1 MRLLWFNLATDL
13 DDPILAFTNSWIRAM
28 AKKVDFI
35 HVITMRLGRTELP
48 ENVQIYSVG
57 KEKQFG
63 EPRRAW
69 EFYRLIFRILHQESI
84 DVCFSHMIP
93 IFTILGYLPLKLHG
107 VPIITWYAHRQRSF
121 KLRLAH
127 HLSDRMV
134 STNARSY
141 PYKSSKLQTL
151 GQGIDTGL
159 FKPNTTISPADPPL
173 ILFVGRL
180 SPIKDPLTFIRAA
193 RLLSNTHRF
202 QVAVIGQILEH
213 DREYSR
219 VVLKEIEL
227 LRKTVPVELIPGMGQ
242 NQLVSWYQKCFA
254 VVNCSPSDHS
264 LDKTVLE
271 TMACGKL
278 ALTSILGFEE
288 TMGQEVPSLL
298 FQSSDPQD
306 LADKLE
312 NLLKLPGQTIREMS
326 NGLREQTLQ
335 NHSLGNLAENLNAL
349 LHQLKE

>member
-28 AKKVDFI
+28 AKKVDSI

-48 ENVQIYSVG
+48 ENVRIYSVG
-57 KEKQFG
+57 KEKQFS

-69 EFYRLIFRILHQESI
+69 EFYRLIVRILHQKPI

-107 VPIITWYAHRQRSF
+107 VPIVTWYAHRQRSF

-180 SPIKDPLTFIRAA
+180 SPLKDPLTFIRAA
-193 RLLSNTHRF
+193 RLLGNKHRF

-219 VVLKEIEL
+219 VVLEEIEQ
-227 LRKTVPVELIPGMGQ
+227 LRKTVPVEFIPGMGQ

-264 LDKTVLE
+264 FDKTVLE
-271 TMACGKL
+271 TMACGRL
-278 ALTSILGFEE
+278 ALTSILGFKE

-298 FQSSDPQD
+298 FRSSDPQD

-335 NHSLGNLAENLNAL
+335 NHSLRNLSENLNAL
-349 LHQLKE
+349 LNELKE

>member
-1 MRLLWFNLATDL
+1 MRVLWFNLATDL

-69 EFYRLIFRILHQESI
+69 EFYRLIVRILHQESI

-141 PYKSSKLQTL
+141 PYKSRKLQTL
-151 GQGIDTGL
+151 GQGIDSEL
-159 FKPNTTISPADPPL
+159 FKPTATISPADPPL

-193 RLLSNTHRF
+193 SLLSNEHRF

-219 VVLKEIEL
+219 IVIQEIEQ
-227 LRKTVPVELIPGMGQ
+227 LRKTVPAEFIAGVDQ
-242 NQLVSWYQKCFA
+242 SRLVNWYQRCFA
-254 VVNCSPSDHS
+254 LVNCSPSDHS

-271 TMACGKL
+271 AMACGKL

-288 TMGQEVPSLL
+288 TMGGEFPFLL
-298 FQSSDPQD
+298 FQSGDPED
-306 LADKLE
+306 LAEKLA
-312 NLLKLPGQTIREMS
+312 NLLKLPTKTTETMS
-326 NGLREQTLQ
+326 NRLREQTLQ
-335 NHSLGNLAENLNAL
+335 NHNLTRLAKNLTAL
-349 LHQLKE
+349 LHKLTG